1 MDKNKETGMA
11 PIPILSSDSV
21 ENGQLNV
28 RKSLGYDKG
37 YFAYAKIGTESA
49 VIRYY
54 SSCEEAYNTVLKQ
67 TREIQ
72 SRTRKDAYILVC
84 DNSRKKIHEGTI
96 SKNGKLTLY
105 IYGGETV
112 SFTTLENKIKYK
124 TKMTTRT
131 NSTEATNEL
140 SNAASNTTEN
150 IFQKYK
156 DAGLVTD
163 KEYSFLKLE
172 KNTLE
177 SIAWAVQEAAIKYRL
192 RSEKKFHLQIDI
204 ASRYYF
210 SFSTKKTD
218 GTSLDNNHVSFK
230 DIPLYNLVHCNSPE
244 DLLNG
249 KKCRVPGKIALNK
262 IALEIGYMYLKG
274 KEIMFGED
282 QSENLKRLKA
292 NAAERNRKSK
302 KTTVNI
308 KPKSKAKIPPTHN
321 TKETACDALPKSNGS
336 IISNCKR
343 NLTELSLAVTTAIM
357 LRLNTNDDVLS
368 YLKYK
373 GVSLDTDLHELTN
386 GIVSASIKGK
396 QVSITVLDSVSS
408 TLSISDHEN
417 DVNLRKAISATVSH
431 CIIEAMLSNDTQQSI
446 SAVVESKSIIEYYH
460 SVVMKNAMQNYKK
473 AA

>member
-1 MDKNKETGMA
+1 MDKNEETGMA

-21 ENGQLNV
+21 ENGQFNV

-54 SSCEEAYNTVLKQ
+54 PSCEEAYNTVLEQ

-72 SRTRKDAYILVC
+72 SKTRKDAYILVC

-105 IYGGETV
+105 IYGGEIV
-112 SFTTLENKIKYK
+112 SFTTLENKIKMN
-124 TKMTTRT
+124 MTTKR
-131 NSTEATNEL
+131 NSTETKNGV
-140 SNAASNTTEN
+140 SNTSSNTKEN

-163 KEYSFLKLE
+163 KEYSFLKLDE
-172 KNTLE
+172 DTLKQLACNVE
-177 SIAWAVQEAAIKYRL
+177 VVANKYRL
-192 RSEKKFHLQIDI
+192 YSDNKFNKETKKASELH
-204 ASRYYF
+204 F
-210 SFSTKKTD
+210 SLSTKKIN
-218 GTSLDNNHVSFK
+218 GSPLDNSHVSFK

-249 KKCRVPGKIALNK
+249 KKCRVPGKIALTK
-262 IALEIGYMYLKG
+262 IAQEIAYMYLKG
-274 KEIMFGED
+274 KEILFGED
-282 QSENLKRLKA
+282 QSENLNRLKA
-292 NAAERNRKSK
+292 NAAERDRKYK
-302 KTTVNI
+302 KTAINT
-308 KPKSKAKIPPTHN
+308 KQKSKAIMTSASK
-321 TKETACDALPKSNGS
+321 TKEVVSDTQPKSENPTLSNG
-336 IISNCKR
+336 KR
-343 NLTELSLAVTTAIM
+343 DLTELSLAVTTAIM

-373 GVSLDTDLHELTN
+373 GVSLEADLNELTN

-396 QVSITVLDSVSS
+396 QVSITVLNSVSS

-446 SAVVESKSIIEYYH
+446 SAVVESRSIIEYYH
-460 SVVMKNAMQNYKK
+460 SVIMKTAMQNYKK